1 MFNLINQNSLLIV
14 SVLLSIIVSLIIWKQ
29 FGYKWSITSTVISIM
44 LIGGLLFL
52 TSTRSNK
59 IETIDQFNLALATS
73 TPILIYVYSDWWI
86 ACTAAKPTV
95 SRLETSLSNACKV
108 LRVDVSSDVGRH
120 VWDEYKVGSVPTF
133 ILISNQK
140 AIWQT
145 EGNVPKSNN
154 IRKKIAE
161 NT

>member
-73 TPILIYVYSDWWI
+73 TPILIYVYSDW
-86 ACTAAKPTV
+86 
-95 SRLETSLSNACKV
+95 
-108 LRVDVSSDVGRH
+108 
-120 VWDEYKVGSVPTF
+120 
-133 ILISNQK
+133 
-140 AIWQT
+140 
-145 EGNVPKSNN
+145 
-154 IRKKIAE
+154 
-161 NT
+161 